1 MTYNRKH
8 IFRALSVPSDSG
20 AIGQSRQHSTSG
32 LIADVDGAYVP
43 MGDDELVLAALR
55 VLAGR
60 VARTQALESPRATRE
75 YLIVRLAPLEHEV
88 FCCIFL
94 DNRHRV
100 IAFEEL
106 FRGTVDGASVHPR
119 EVIKRTLA
127 HNAAAVILAHNH
139 PSGVAEPSRA
149 DELITLRL
157 RDGLAHIDVR
167 LLDHLIVGGASIV
180 SLAERGVL

>member
-1 MTYNRKH
+1 MTFNRQRV
-8 IFRALSVPSDSG
+8 FRALSVRSDSG
-20 AIGQSRQHSTSG
+20 AIDRTGQQCTSELVSEG
-32 LIADVDGAYVP
+32 EGAYAALS
-43 MGDDELVLAALR
+43 DDELIAAALR

-60 VARTQALESPRATRE
+60 VVRTDTLESPRATRD
-75 YLIVRLAPLEHEV
+75 YLILRLAPLEHEV

-106 FRGTVDGASVHPR
+106 FRGTIDGASVHPR

-139 PSGVAEPSRA
+139 PSGVAEPSQA

-157 RDGLAHIDVR
+157 KDGLAQVDVR
-167 LLDHLIVGGASIV
+167 LLDHLIVGGGKIV

>member
-1 MTYNRKH
+1 MAYNRKRV
-8 IFRALSVPSDSG
+8 FRVLSVRSDSG
-20 AIGQSRQHSTSG
+20 SIEQGSQHSTSG
-32 LIADVDGAYVP
+32 LIADVDGAYIP
-43 MGDDELVLAALR
+43 MGDDELIAVALR

-60 VARTQALESPRATRE
+60 VTRAQALESPRATRE
-75 YLIVRLAPLEHEV
+75 YLVVRLAPLEHEV

-139 PSGVAEPSRA
+139 PSGVAEPSQA
-149 DELITLRL
+149 DELITVRL
-157 RDGLAHIDVR
+157 KEGLAQVDVR
-167 LLDHLIVGGASIV
+167 LLDHLIVGGATIV